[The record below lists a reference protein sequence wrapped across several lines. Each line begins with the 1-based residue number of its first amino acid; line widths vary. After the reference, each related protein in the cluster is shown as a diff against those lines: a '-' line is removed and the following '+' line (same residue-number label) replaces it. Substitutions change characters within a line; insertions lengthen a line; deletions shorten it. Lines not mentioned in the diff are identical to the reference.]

1 MTMAQMHA
9 SKDQIQPER
18 VNLPELGDYE
28 WRMSQ
33 FGDYYV
39 RFESIPADFDDAEL
53 LKGLPNDACPCAHW
67 GYLFKGRMRFR
78 YTDGSED
85 IVSAGEAYYA
95 RPGHTFETLEN
106 CETVEFSPKEQF
118 DQLMEVVGKNLEAMG
133 QP

>member
-1 MTMAQMHA
+1 MT
-9 SKDQIQPER
+9 
-18 VNLPELGDYE
+18 L
-28 WRMSQ
+28 
-33 FGDYYV
+33 V
-39 RFESIPADFDDAEL
+39 R
-53 LKGLPNDACPCAHW
+53 HQQW
-67 GYLFKGRMRFR
+67 GQGEGRMRFR

-118 DQLMEVVGKNLEAMG
+118 DQLMGVVGKNLEAMG

>member
-1 MTMAQMHA
+1 MTMVERHA

-18 VNLPELGDYE
+18 VRLPELGDYE
-28 WRMSQ
+28 WRMTQ

-67 GYLFKGRMRFR
+67 GYLFKGKMRFR

-85 IVSAGEAYYA
+85 VVSGG
-95 RPGHTFETLEN
+95 RPTMPGPDIR
-106 CETVEFSPKEQF
+106 SRP
-118 DQLMEVVGKNLEAMG
+118 
-133 QP
+133 

>member
-18 VNLPELGDYE
+18 VSLPELGDYE
-28 WRMSQ
+28 WRMTQ

-39 RFESIPADFDDAEL
+39 RFESIPAGFDDAEL
-53 LKGLPNDACPCAHW
+53 LKGLPDDACQCAHW
-67 GYLFKGRMRFR
+67 GYLFKGKMRFR

-85 IVSAGEAYYA
+85 VVSGGEAYYA